1 MKKQI
6 KFAMA
11 VAAIAVAGGV
21 GFYASQSEKP
31 MSDVALANIEAL
43 ADNESGGGNIY
54 DCCNDRSICTGDYC
68 GKFSPAGST
77 TIYDV
82 YHRH

>member
-21 GFYASQSEKP
+21 GFYASQSEKT

-43 ADNESGGGNIY
+43 ADNEGGGSSY
-54 DCCNDRSICTGDYC
+54 DCCNTCGGDFC
-68 GKFSPAGST
+68 GWFTPADGSNK
-77 TIYDV
+77 YKV
-82 YHRH
+82 YYR